1 MFTILGAVLNMG
13 NITFEE
19 AEDEGAVVQDAHSAL
34 RITAVSCTN
43 IVPVIVLTLH
53 QYSHQYC
60 TVIAPTMH

>member
-34 RITAVSCTN
+34 RIAAVSCTN
-43 IVPVIVLTLH
+43 IVPVL
-53 QYSHQYC
+53 Y
-60 TVIAPTMH
+60 